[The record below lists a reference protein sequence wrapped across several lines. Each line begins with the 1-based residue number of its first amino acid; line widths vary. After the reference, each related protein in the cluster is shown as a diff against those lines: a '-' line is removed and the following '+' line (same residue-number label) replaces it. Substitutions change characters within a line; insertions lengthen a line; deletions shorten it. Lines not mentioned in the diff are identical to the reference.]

1 MLESEIGEAE
11 AISEAAMA
19 EVEATYREGVSAV
32 KTAQKSRE
40 SLQKALNI
48 VQENK
53 RITADEIVYLRRQL
67 IIGESTIDNVLSAEA
82 RLYDAE
88 SKEIMY
94 VAEKHKAE
102 LLVASVLGL
111 LGPAFDLSYR

>member
-40 SLQKALNI
+40 SLQKALDI
-48 VQENK
+48 VK
-53 RITADEIVYLRRQL
+53 KI
-67 IIGESTIDNVLSAEA
+67 
-82 RLYDAE
+82 
-88 SKEIMY
+88 KE
-94 VAEKHKAE
+94 
-102 LLVASVLGL
+102 
-111 LGPAFDLSYR
+111 